1 MRGGG
6 SARGLGLA
14 AVERSVCVL
23 AVLIGPVG
31 SVVSKVKRKVKE
43 DELKMLRHIQF
54 RAIKAIA
61 KLCNACDKWRDGLKK
76 LDSSKK
82 LDKPD
87 TRTTRRRA
95 SATSA
100 YRPNHPET

>member
-1 MRGGG
+1 M
-6 SARGLGLA
+6 
-14 AVERSVCVL
+14 
-23 AVLIGPVG
+23 G

-82 LDKPD
+82 LDKA
-87 TRTTRRRA
+87 RY
-95 SATSA
+95 A
-100 YRPNHPET
+100 YNKAQSICNKCLPPKPP